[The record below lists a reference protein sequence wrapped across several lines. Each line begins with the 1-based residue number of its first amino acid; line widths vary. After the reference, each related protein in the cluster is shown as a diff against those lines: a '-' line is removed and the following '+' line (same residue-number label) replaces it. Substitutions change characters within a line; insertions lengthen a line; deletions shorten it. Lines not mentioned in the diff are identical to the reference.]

1 MVFVSAFCLGV
12 DASGLTAVWPLFL
25 CLVLLL
31 LLLGQLQGCL
41 VSVFG
46 LGGDPS
52 RSAVMWSLILAWC

>member
-1 MVFVSAFCLGV
+1 MVFVSVFCLFV
-12 DASGLTAVWPLFL
+12 DASGSAAVWPLFL

-52 RSAVMWSLILAWC
+52 GSAIMRL